1 MADNFWFKSLIWN
14 ASDWFKSDFI
24 TKIDE
29 ALKKLDGVWYSS
41 PASATWEP
49 VGMSVASP
57 KKAWTTAATTPDISE
72 VAYAM
77 EAPKAKKKKEE
88 KIEKILGDD
97 SIYSNIT
104 DKYHNKQDFM
114 KTEKEEQKDIR
125 NWNAPFLWNSNYTE
139 EEQAAKDKLRA
150 ENTAKYRDEMMGKQ
164 YDKDMEKWS
173 KFVQS
178 SEDADQDLIDY
189 INWIQ
194 WALEWT
200 WFNKIKRERLRDW
213 LQWLINTLIY
223 EDDDKYTTDFL
234 KNTSD
239 YVAGWTHASASDN
252 KINEALQ
259 AIQTLKEMRDIIL
272 KEKLGWKK
280 DNDLYL

>member
-1 MADNFWFKSLIWN
+1 MADNKYAMNSI
-14 ASDWFKSDFI
+14 I
-24 TKIDE
+24 
-29 ALKKLDGVWYSS
+29 KKLTPDKMENIIEKINKALEKRNNQ
-41 PASATWEP
+41 ASWSNINTTTT
-49 VGMSVASP
+49 
-57 KKAWTTAATTPDISE
+57 TTAAPSTFTTPI
-72 VAYAM
+72 AA
-77 EAPKAKKKKEE
+77 APIVEGRKQKAKREE
-88 KIEKILGDD
+88 QTAKILGDD

-104 DKYHNKQDFM
+104 DKYHNKQDFV
-114 KTEKEEQKDIR
+114 KTQKEEQKNTR
-125 NWNAPFLWNSNYTE
+125 NWNSLFLWNSNYTE

-164 YDKDMEKWS
+164 YDKDVEKWG

-178 SEDADQDLIDY
+178 SEDVDQDLIDY

-194 WALEWT
+194 WSLEWT

-223 EDDDKYTTDFL
+223 EDDNKYTTDFL

-239 YVAGWTHASASDN
+239 YVAGWVHASASDN

-272 KEKLGWKK
+272 KEKLGWKE